1 MSGDVLGLCTTRSAG
16 KNRRDHRTG
25 TEVTEDFLT
34 ELCIADTEN
43 RGLLA
48 LPQRTGLVEQ
58 VAEEF
63 VHF

>member
-1 MSGDVLGLCTTRSAG
+1 MSWGFARPDLPG
-16 KNRRDHRTG
+16 KTKGIIARG

>member
-1 MSGDVLGLCTTRSAG
+1 MSWGFARPDLPG
-16 KNRRDHRTG
+16 KTEGIIARG